1 MKSCRPNKR
10 VQRTRLRSPLTRH
23 PLGGGSIMV
32 ARVAAMALLIMGMSS
47 GSAIVWT
54 KPGELRMVVVDR
66 DGKPIPGVSVEL
78 KATTDGSPH
87 RTMISDTK
95 GRAAFGGVSPG
106 AYILTFELSG
116 FAPSSIGPITMRGEE
131 RENPQLPEF
140 LVTMNPVRWA
150 G

>member
-1 MKSCRPNKR
+1 M
-10 VQRTRLRSPLTRH
+10 
-23 PLGGGSIMV
+23 MV
-32 ARVAAMALLIMGMSS
+32 RVAALALLIMGMSS

-54 KPGELRMVVVDR
+54 KPGELRVVVVDR
-66 DGKPIPGVSVEL
+66 DGKPIPGVTVGL
-78 KATTDGSPH
+78 KATADGLPH
-87 RTMISDTK
+87 RAMISDPK

-116 FAPSSIGPITMRGEE
+116 FAPSSIGPITMRAEE

-140 LVTMNPVRWA
+140 VVMMNPVRWA